1 MNSPPPAPVLIVED
15 DPDIR
20 DLLSSVLLLEGY
32 EVVTASD
39 GAQGLDQLRGARP
52 SLVLLD
58 LMMPAMD
65 GWEFRRQQLLDPSLA
80 RVPTVILSGDGRLE
94 AKAASLGTSFLRKPV
109 DLDTLL
115 DVVARSRARV

>member
-1 MNSPPPAPVLIVED
+1 MNLPPHAPVLIIED

-20 DLLSSVLLLEGY
+20 DLLSSVLVLEGY
-32 EVVTASD
+32 EVVTAAD
-39 GAQGLDQLRGARP
+39 GAQGLDQLRDARP
-52 SLVLLD
+52 SLILLD

-94 AKAASLGTSFLRKPV
+94 AKAASLGTPFLRKPV
-109 DLDTLL
+109 DLDALL
-115 DVVARSRARV
+115 AVVARSRG